1 MSDRVVLGAR
11 APGAQLGDRLD
22 FTLDDR
28 TFEALRLVRDFVY
41 EEVGNRF
48 DDDALYLLRRR
59 LEPRLS
65 ALALPDFEA
74 YHRYLRGTAPD
85 ARRAEVDEIADRVT
99 TNETYFFRE
108 GYQLDAFSQALL
120 PELAAARYKSRRL
133 SIWSAGCSTGEEVY
147 TIAILLL
154 ESGLFSGWDVRV
166 FGSDL
171 SRRVLKLAR
180 AAEYAP
186 ASFRVTSEDRQ
197 KRWFEPAG
205 TRLRPIA
212 EVRALCRF
220 GQINLVDP
228 NMAAVLG
235 DVDVA
240 FCRNVLIYFDA
251 ASRRRVIGTI
261 ERKLAPGG
269 YLLLGHSE
277 SLSGLSQG
285 FDLVHL
291 PTDMVYRR
299 SAQPAAQ
306 R

>member
-1 MSDRVVLGAR
+1 MSDRVVGVQGR
-11 APGAQLGDRLD
+11 EVD
-22 FTLDDR
+22 FSLDDR
-28 TFEALRLVRDFVY
+28 TFESLRLVRDFVY

-59 LEPRLS
+59 LDPRLQ
-65 ALALPDFEA
+65 ALAVADFEA
-74 YHRYLRGTAPD
+74 YHRYLRAATPE
-85 ARRAEVDEIADRVT
+85 ARRAEVDEIADRIT

-108 GYQLDAFSQALL
+108 GYQLDAFSQELL
-120 PELAAARYKSRRL
+120 PQLAALRGRSRRL

-171 SRRVLKLAR
+171 SRRVLKVAR
-180 AAEYAP
+180 AAEYSS
-186 ASFRVTSEDRQ
+186 ASFRVTTPER
-197 KRWFEPAG
+197 KNRWFEPVG
-205 TRLRPIA
+205 SRLRVNA
-212 EVRALCRF
+212 DVRALCRF

-228 NMAAVLG
+228 AMAAVLG

-240 FCRNVLIYFDA
+240 FCRNVLIYFDS
-251 ASRRRVIGTI
+251 ASRRRVISTI
-261 ERKLAPGG
+261 ERKLTPGG

-285 FDLVHL
+285 FELIHL

-299 SAQPAAQ
+299 SVAGP

>member
-1 MSDRVVLGAR
+1 MSDHVLGAR
-11 APGAQLGDRLD
+11 GRPLGERLD
-22 FTLDDR
+22 FSIDDR

-41 EEVGNRF
+41 DEVGNRF

-59 LEPRLS
+59 LEPRLA

-74 YHRYLRGTAPD
+74 YHRFLRATSPD

-108 GYQLDAFSQALL
+108 GYQLDAFSQSLL
-120 PELAAARYKSRRL
+120 PELAAARNRGRRL

-147 TIAILLL
+147 TIAMLIL
-154 ESGLFSGWDVRV
+154 ESGLFGGWEVRV

-171 SRRVLKLAR
+171 SRRVLKIAR

-186 ASFRVTSEDRQ
+186 ASFRVTTPERQ
-197 KRWFEPAG
+197 QRWFEPVG
-205 TRLRPIA
+205 TRFRVNP

-220 GQINLVDP
+220 GQINLIDP
-228 NMAAVLG
+228 AMAAVLG

-285 FDLVHL
+285 FELVHL

-299 SAQPAAQ
+299 SAQAVAQ